1 MAVSIHWSFETKY
14 AEISMRRTSHY
25 IISKLSNMNVCTEA
39 ASECSSAQSDDDQAG
54 HSCHN
59 GKVQRESM
67 GWGGLE
73 TLFQANRHF
82 QMESKAKEYAE
93 MDSLKG
99 CFDPVWSG
107 SDAFRQVTCT
117 EHSFQETRRAN

>member
-67 GWGGLE
+67 RWRGLE

-82 QMESKAKEYAE
+82 RMEPKTKEYAE
-93 MDSLKG
+93 LDALEARFGRSRAPSAASLDSEKR
-99 CFDPVWSG
+99 D
-107 SDAFRQVTCT
+107 
-117 EHSFQETRRAN
+117 TRIE